1 MEMMK
6 DKNLEERERMDLL
19 KLISEYKEFKRAHV
33 QHFRFNSEASTS
45 MFGKKVISNILFLNI
60 QYTYIYF

>member
-1 MEMMK
+1 MDMMI

-33 QHFRFNSEASTS
+33 QHFRFNSEASTKRS
-45 MFGKKVISNILFLNI
+45 
-60 QYTYIYF
+60 